1 MPIRLA
7 VIKLNIR
14 SLLFAVLF
22 FRLLKVKSF
31 SRNSRW
37 QKEVGKML
45 GLVLT
50 FLIIA
55 IAAGILG
62 FGIIAGM
69 AAFIAKVLFFLFL
82 VGFVISLL
90 FHWRRV

>member
-1 MPIRLA
+1 
-7 VIKLNIR
+7 
-14 SLLFAVLF
+14 
-22 FRLLKVKSF
+22 
-31 SRNSRW
+31 
-37 QKEVGKML
+37 ML